1 VGERVDNLRNAAVRA
16 AQSVRRL
23 DEHPTSVELLRRFR
37 RALPG
42 DSGFGDPLSV
52 AGADGASTVARL
64 ADRLFD
70 EQPHASREVGL
81 GALQLWHSMSE
92 RVGRGQGDREVTLL
106 FTDLVGFS
114 SWALHVGDDEA
125 LHVLREVAAAV
136 EPPILARRGRV
147 IKRLGDGVMAVFPS
161 PQLAFDA
168 AVDARKRLAQVHT
181 DGYRLRLRA
190 GLHTGRP
197 RAIGGDY
204 LGVDVNVAARLVEK
218 ASADEILVSESTLAG
233 LDQHNVSTRTKKT
246 FVWTRVKGVPGD
258 LKVYVAEPR
267 N

>member
-1 VGERVDNLRNAAVRA
+1 MESRTGSARHAATRVVSGVRELDRHPGAVGLV
-16 AQSVRRL
+16 
-23 DEHPTSVELLRRFR
+23 RRFR
-37 RALPG
+37 RAMPG
-42 DSGFGDPLSV
+42 DPGFGDPLSV
-52 AGADGASTVARL
+52 AGKGSASTVARI

-70 EQPHASREVGL
+70 EQPRASREAGFSV
-81 GALQLWHSMSE
+81 LQMWHSLAE
-92 RVGRGQGDREVTLL
+92 RAGRGKGGQEVTVL

-114 SWALHVGDDEA
+114 SWALRAGDEQA

-147 IKRLGDGVMAVFPS
+147 VKRLGDGVMAVFPA

-168 AVDARKRLAQVHT
+168 AVAARELLAEVHT

-190 GLHTGRP
+190 GLHTGYP

-218 ASADEILVSESTLAG
+218 ASANEILVSERALAG
-233 LDQHNVSTRTKKT
+233 LDEAHVSTRIKKT
-246 FVWTRVKGVPGD
+246 FRWTRVKGVPED
-258 LKVYVAEPR
+258 LKVFVAEPR
-267 N
+267 R